1 MANQDAPFGFRQVGG
16 LGSRPTSEGT
26 SKYLIESGFA
36 DSIYAGDVVEAGTG
50 TSEGGTTINYGYVG
64 NAPAT
69 SSVRNVGVFNGC
81 FYTDPTTSKP
91 TFKNYW
97 PASVA
102 AEAEA
107 FVYDNPDDLFEV
119 QATGILVR
127 ATVSRACDMAYT
139 AGSTVNGRS
148 KEELGITPGANLSF
162 RVIRIS
168 GDPAN
173 SDISAVNANWIVKF
187 NEHVYYNYST

>member
-26 SKYLIESGFA
+26 SKYTIASGFA
-36 DSIYAGDVVEAGTG
+36 DSIFAGDVVEAGAG
-50 TSEGGTTINYGYVG
+50 TSEGGTAIAAGYVG
-64 NAPAT
+64 NAAET
-69 SSVRNVGVFNGC
+69 SSARNLGIFNGC
-81 FYTDPTTSKP
+81 FYTDPTTAKP

-102 AEAEA
+102 AEAQA

-119 QATGILVR
+119 QAEGTLVQ
-127 ATVSRACDMAYT
+127 ATVARAVDMAYT
-139 AGSTVNGRS
+139 TGSTINGRS
-148 KEELGITPGANLSF
+148 KEEISVTAGADLAV

-173 SDISAVNANWIVKF
+173 SDIGSANANWIVKF
-187 NEHVYYNYST
+187 NEHIYYNYST

>member
-26 SKYLIESGFA
+26 SKYTIASGFA
-36 DSIYAGDVVEAGTG
+36 DSIFAGDVVEAGAG
-50 TSEGGTTINYGYVG
+50 TSEGGTAIAAGYVG
-64 NAPAT
+64 NAAET
-69 SSVRNVGVFNGC
+69 SSARNLGIFNGC

-102 AEAEA
+102 AEAQA

-119 QATGILVR
+119 QAEGTLVQ
-127 ATVSRACDMAYT
+127 ATVARAVDMAYT
-139 AGSTVNGRS
+139 TGSTINGRS
-148 KEELGITPGANLSF
+148 KEEISVTAGADLAV

-173 SDISAVNANWIVKF
+173 SDIGAPNANWIVKF
-187 NEHVYYNYST
+187 NEHIYYNYST

>member
-26 SKYLIESGFA
+26 SKYTIASGFA
-36 DSIYAGDVVEAGTG
+36 DSIFAGDVVEAGAG
-50 TSEGGTTINYGYVG
+50 TSEGGTAIAAGYVG
-64 NAPAT
+64 NAAET
-69 SSVRNVGVFNGC
+69 SSTRNLGIFNGC

-102 AEAEA
+102 AEAQA

-119 QATGILVR
+119 QAEGTLVQ
-127 ATVSRACDMAYT
+127 ATVARAVDMAYT
-139 AGSTVNGRS
+139 TGSTINGRS
-148 KEELGITPGANLSF
+148 KEEIDVTAGADLAV

-173 SDISAVNANWIVKF
+173 SDIGSANANWIVKF
-187 NEHVYYNYST
+187 NEHIYYNYST

>member
-26 SKYLIESGFA
+26 SKYTIASGFA
-36 DSIYAGDVVEAGTG
+36 DSIYAGDIVEAGAG
-50 TSEGGTTINYGYVG
+50 TSEGGTAIAAGYVG
-64 NAPAT
+64 NAAET
-69 SSVRNVGVFNGC
+69 SSARNLGIFNGC

-97 PASVA
+97 PASVS
-102 AEAEA
+102 AEAQA

-119 QATGILVR
+119 QAEGTLVQ
-127 ATVSRACDMAYT
+127 ATVARAVDMAYT
-139 AGSTVNGRS
+139 TGSTINGRS
-148 KEELGITPGANLSF
+148 KEEISVTAGADLAV

-173 SDISAVNANWIVKF
+173 SDIGSANANWIVKF
-187 NEHVYYNYST
+187 NEHIYYNYST

>member
-1 MANQDAPFGFRQVGG
+1 MANQDAPFGFRAVGG

-26 SKYLIESGFA
+26 SKYVIESGFA

-102 AEAEA
+102 AEAQA

-119 QATGILVR
+119 QAEGTLVQ
-127 ATVSRACDMAYT
+127 ATVARAVDMAYT
-139 AGSTVNGRS
+139 TGSTINGRS
-148 KEELGITPGANLSF
+148 KEEIDTTAGADRTC

-168 GDPAN
+168 GDPSN
-173 SDISAVNANWIVKF
+173 SDIAAVNANWIVKF
-187 NEHVYYNYST
+187 NEHIYYNYST